1 MTETDQVRQLALSLF
16 LISLLLF
23 AAGNAAAAS
32 DVQLLRKLLVER
44 LALMEQVA
52 AYKWNNDLPIDD
64 PAREANVL
72 SAALARSRAA
82 GRRPEAAR
90 RFVVAQ
96 MEAAKMMQ
104 RYYFARLEEQA
115 VDSIDD
121 VPDLVGE
128 LRPKIGALSGE
139 LVSVVAKNQT
149 QLEACLAIAVL
160 RPLPPEFSAVPKVWV
175 EAVGGIVGD
184 RPDCL

>member
-1 MTETDQVRQLALSLF
+1 MKAFGAVTVGLRFCRGAYSRFGAPSHMTETDQVRQLALSF
-16 LISLLLF
+16 SMIFLLLF

-82 GRRPEAAR
+82 
-90 RFVVAQ
+90 
-96 MEAAKMMQ
+96 
-104 RYYFARLEEQA
+104 
-115 VDSIDD
+115 D
-121 VPDLVGE
+121 
-128 LRPKIGALSGE
+128 LRPRGA
-139 LVSVVAKNQT
+139 
-149 QLEACLAIAVL
+149 
-160 RPLPPEFSAVPKVWV
+160 
-175 EAVGGIVGD
+175 
-184 RPDCL
+184 